1 VYASVVVINALY
13 CWWGL
18 AMEWF
23 LMQNSTN
30 VRFYLRHDTT
40 NNISSIPIKSA
51 TNACRCCGG
60 QAGKRNTT

>member
-1 VYASVVVINALY
+1 
-13 CWWGL
+13 
-18 AMEWF
+18 MEWF

-40 NNISSIPIKSA
+40 NNISFIPIKSA

>member
-1 VYASVVVINALY
+1 MA
-13 CWWGL
+13 
-18 AMEWF
+18 WF

-40 NNISSIPIKSA
+40 YNISSIPIKSA

-60 QAGKRNTT
+60 QAGERNTT